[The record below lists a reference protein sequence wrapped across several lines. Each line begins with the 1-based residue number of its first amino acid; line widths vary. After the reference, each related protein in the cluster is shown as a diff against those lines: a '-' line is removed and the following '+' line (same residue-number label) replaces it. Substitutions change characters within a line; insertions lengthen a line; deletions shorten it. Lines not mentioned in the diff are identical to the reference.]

1 LRLRRQAR
9 RARRRLE
16 PEWGGES
23 RGGGDIHRVIHYVTH
38 MDWNLAA
45 ILVLAAVS
53 QAFAAAAWIVIGGLG
68 GQWRINRILVRLQ
81 DDIQRTDE
89 RVTREVKTR
98 AGREGQEARKEA
110 KSVVDEAKDHLAAAH
125 SPHLAPQKP
134 STIPTINA
142 GRR

>member
-1 LRLRRQAR
+1 
-9 RARRRLE
+9 
-16 PEWGGES
+16 
-23 RGGGDIHRVIHYVTH
+23 
-38 MDWNLAA
+38 MDWNLVA
-45 ILVLAAVS
+45 ILVIAGGS

-98 AGREGQEARKEA
+98 AGREGQEARA
-110 KSVVDEAKDHLAAAH
+110 EAKDVTTQAKEHLAAAH
-125 SPHLAPQKP
+125 SQHLTPGKP